1 MINSFPI
8 HPPFPKAKGI
18 MTFFFVFSVV
28 SDSGY
33 VHQKG
38 IILYNHYDVFI
49 FCLLN
54 AIILEVI
61 ISDIFC
67 LIVISY
73 LFTGRGHMESIRR
86 KSRQALDD
94 KTSPWMAASNE
105 TVALVPTLQ
114 GIECGQGL
122 KSNRTLLTL
131 QLQPSELKQRTQMS
145 HATSRLW
152 MLCLW

>member
-1 MINSFPI
+1 MINSSPI

-54 AIILEVI
+54 AVILEVI

-73 LFTGRGHMESIRR
+73 LFTGRGRMESIRR

-105 TVALVPTLQ
+105 TVALVPTWQ

-122 KSNRTLLTL
+122 KSNRTYWPFNCSLVNLNRGPKWAML
-131 QLQPSELKQRTQMS
+131 RPDSE
-145 HATSRLW
+145 
-152 MLCLW
+152 C